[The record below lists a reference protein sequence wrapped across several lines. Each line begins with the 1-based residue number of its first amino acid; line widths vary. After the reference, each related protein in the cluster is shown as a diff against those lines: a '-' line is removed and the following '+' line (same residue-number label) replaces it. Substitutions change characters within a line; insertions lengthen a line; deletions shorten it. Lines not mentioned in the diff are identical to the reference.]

1 MMLRYVLPVHCI
13 ATFLAAVIYDSLL
26 GVVAFVSYSGTR
38 QVQTVGCEQTQQPL
52 YSIDKPSLLWGHGSN
67 HEVEY
72 VLVNEKF
79 GADPRESQIPD
90 RRTILFRV
98 GSMAFTGL
106 SVSAVFP
113 SPASALKEKNESLCG
128 TGFFEHIYEY
138 KCTAIGDIQDEGVS
152 KAMSQ
157 EETGVT
163 DSLMGKLGFDT
174 GDVVESID
182 DDKKTKANIKSGKGT
197 TVASN
202 RDGKN

>member
-1 MMLRYVLPVHCI
+1 
-13 ATFLAAVIYDSLL
+13 
-26 GVVAFVSYSGTR
+26 
-38 QVQTVGCEQTQQPL
+38 
-52 YSIDKPSLLWGHGSN
+52 
-67 HEVEY
+67 